1 MVAAGVAGLTILVGL
16 APDPPAFLR
25 STIGNLADHCF
36 STRYAES
43 SRAWWTALGLQL
55 NLPNIVWIL
64 LGLGVTA
71 LLARSSSTTSG
82 FMIRAG
88 LGLGAAFVLGMA
100 FPNYWFLVAGLLAIG
115 TALEPADAGVMHPGR
130 SETVD
135 SSQGRRQET
144 RIAGV

>member
-1 MVAAGVAGLTILVGL
+1 MVAAGVAGLTIFVGL
-16 APDPPAFLR
+16 AHDPPAFLR
-25 STIGNLADHCF
+25 STIGNLADIAF
-36 STRYAES
+36 RPDTQSLPGLVDS
-43 SRAWWTALGLQL
+43 LGLQL

-64 LGLGVTA
+64 IWLGVTA

-115 TALEPADAGVMHPGR
+115 TVLEPADAGMMHPGQ